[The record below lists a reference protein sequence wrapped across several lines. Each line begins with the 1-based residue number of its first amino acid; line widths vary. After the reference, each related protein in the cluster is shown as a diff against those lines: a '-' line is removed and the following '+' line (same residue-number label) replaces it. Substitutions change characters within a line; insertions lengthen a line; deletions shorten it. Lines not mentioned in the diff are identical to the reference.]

1 MASHQARDGDGDSG
15 EGDESVR
22 DCVLEI
28 AGDNSVLLFQV

>member
-22 DCVLEI
+22 DGVLESS
-28 AGDNSVLLFQV
+28 GGR